1 MTRPLYKIALLEFD
15 KHWDCADGF
24 SRILAGSDHQ
34 LVIFCDLYIY
44 TCLAPYPHNEKVTFV
59 IKEKDESIQAFLLRN
74 HAQFLVTDLIF
85 IDTIHVNPK
94 SFLSLPFEKLT
105 VLRVHNAF
113 KQFAPLRHIHIPFG
127 LYYIRK
133 AASYVLK
140 EIIINRFVHYT
151 KEVNARVS
159 WFTFLSDSITEF
171 VKSRKLVSPDRV
183 MFSVPLLAYTPVTIE
198 KPKDKIIIAVVGS
211 TDQRKKDYAPVVEAF
226 TMLFKN
232 TAAFPL
238 PVELYLLGNSSGPYG
253 QQITEQLDTI
263 QSPGFRCFYYSKE
276 VPVDIFDTI
285 LYQSHFILSPMKV
298 KNITQIYEEI
308 YGKTKFT
315 ASIGTIIKYGHIGI
329 FPSAFQYDPAFES
342 HLLKYKDAEELSEVL
357 RQHFLHPEIISDSL
371 LKMKLFLADKYN
383 KDTILSDLEA
393 FIEKNRTQ

>member
-1 MTRPLYKIALLEFD
+1 MTRPSYKIALLEFD

-24 SRILAGSDHQ
+24 SRIIAGSDHH
-34 LVIFCDLYIY
+34 LVIFCDMYIY

-59 IKEKDESIQAFLLRN
+59 IKEKDESIHTFLLRN
-74 HAQFLVTDLIF
+74 HAHFLDADLIF
-85 IDTIHVNPK
+85 IDTIHLHPK

-113 KQFAPLRHIHIPFG
+113 KQFAPLRHIRIPFG
-127 LYYIRK
+127 MYYIRK

-151 KEVNARVS
+151 LEVNARVS
-159 WFTFLSDSITEF
+159 WFTFLSDSIKEF
-171 VKSRKLVSPDRV
+171 ATSQKLVSPERV
-183 MFSVPLLAYTPVTIE
+183 MFSVPLLPYKAIAIE

-226 TMLFKN
+226 TMLFSD

-238 PVELYLLGNSSGPYG
+238 PVELYLLGNSSGTYG
-253 QQITEQLDTI
+253 KQITARLDAI
-263 QSPGFRCFYYSKE
+263 QSPGFTCFHYSKE
-276 VPVDIFDTI
+276 VPVDTFDTI
-285 LYQSHFILSPMKV
+285 LYQSHFILSPLKV

-329 FPSAFQYDPAFES
+329 FPSAFDYDPSFEP
-342 HLLKYKDAEELSEVL
+342 HLLKYKDGEVLSAVL

-371 LKMKLFLADKYN
+371 LKMKMFLADAYN
-383 KDTILSDLEA
+383 KDHILAELEA
-393 FIEKNRTQ
+393 FIDMNRT